1 MKISKEELEKRL
13 ARQSEIFSDYL
24 FLARRMAKHDF
35 TVFYQNLLSH
45 IDISYGSN
53 SVTLENNQFTDYQW
67 ECTVCS
73 QELKQDSFS
82 VHRIIDGLKEVF
94 DFKLIE
100 ESKRLISVKRP
111 YLMDEYGDWEYSDIS
126 EADYIPKKESENNN
140 ENTDDYIVLW

>member
-13 ARQSEIFSDYL
+13 ARQSEMFSDYL

-35 TVFYQNLLSH
+35 RVFYQNLLSH

-53 SVTLENNQFTDYQW
+53 SVTLENSQFTDHQW

-82 VHRIIDGLKEVF
+82 VQPIIDGLKEVF
-94 DFKLIE
+94 DFELIE
-100 ESKRLISVKRP
+100 ESKSLKKQCAVTSWNK
-111 YLMDEYGDWEYSDIS
+111 
-126 EADYIPKKESENNN
+126 AIPK
-140 ENTDDYIVLW
+140 DDTHTHYRYRLKFKRR

>member
-24 FLARRMAKHDF
+24 FLARKMAKHDF

-73 QELKQDSFS
+73 QELKNDSFS
-82 VHRIIDGLKEVF
+82 VQPLIDGLKEVF
-94 DFKLIE
+94 DFELIE
-100 ESKRLISVKRP
+100 ESKLLKKQCAVTSWNKAFSEDDMHTHYRYRLKFKRR
-111 YLMDEYGDWEYSDIS
+111 
-126 EADYIPKKESENNN
+126 
-140 ENTDDYIVLW
+140 

>member
-24 FLARRMAKHDF
+24 FLARKMAKHDF
-35 TVFYQNLLSH
+35 KVFYQNLLSH

-82 VHRIIDGLKEVF
+82 VQEIIDGLKEVF
-94 DFKLIE
+94 DFELIE
-100 ESKRLISVKRP
+100 ESKSLKKQCAVTSWNKAIPEDGTHTHYRYRLKFKRR
-111 YLMDEYGDWEYSDIS
+111 
-126 EADYIPKKESENNN
+126 
-140 ENTDDYIVLW
+140 

>member
-24 FLARRMAKHDF
+24 FLARKMAKHDF

-45 IDISYGSN
+45 IDVSNGSN
-53 SVTLENNQFTDYQW
+53 SVTLENSQFTDYQW

-73 QELKQDSFS
+73 EELKRPKDHFS

-100 ESKRLISVKRP
+100 ESKRLKKQCAVTSWNKAIPEDDTHVHYRYRLKFKRR
-111 YLMDEYGDWEYSDIS
+111 
-126 EADYIPKKESENNN
+126 
-140 ENTDDYIVLW
+140 